1 MLFISSVSSAS
12 KLSLDKDWNNWHWQV
27 NNRITTIEELKKII
41 NIPPENELGIKKAID
56 SFPMA
61 ITPYYASMMDKDNP
75 QCPIRRQAIP
85 SVEEL
90 KTNDYDLE
98 DPLDEDQDSP
108 VPGLTHRYPDRVLL
122 LVTNECSMYC
132 RHCTRKRKV
141 GEENVRITLTN
152 IKKGIDYIREN
163 PLIRDVVVSGG
174 DPFLLSTDKL
184 EKILY
189 ELRKIPHVEIMRI
202 GTRTRFGVY
211 AKKISTNLDKHTF
224 QSPQRIDP

>member
-1 MLFISSVSSAS
+1 MSSVSSAS

-184 EKILY
+184 
-189 ELRKIPHVEIMRI
+189 
-202 GTRTRFGVY
+202 
-211 AKKISTNLDKHTF
+211 
-224 QSPQRIDP
+224 